1 MFSLLSKFYFVN
13 DQLLCLG
20 TFREVASLSLVI
32 SVIMAE
38 LHVSSKYSR
47 LFCEH
52 CEEKYARGY
61 TTTISDCIMTEEQ
74 EMVKNKVVHFGHN
87 AEHVPQANGTVDPT
101 EYESSFMHYPMIT
114 KMEDLNKVLY
124 TRIS

>member
-1 MFSLLSKFYFVN
+1 MFSSLSKFYFVN

-20 TFREVASLSLVI
+20 TFREVASLSLVL

-38 LHVSSKYSR
+38 VHVSSKFSR

-52 CEEKYARGY
+52 YEEKYARGY

-74 EMVKNKVVHFGHN
+74 EMVKNKVVHFGH
-87 AEHVPQANGTVDPT
+87 
-101 EYESSFMHYPMIT
+101 
-114 KMEDLNKVLY
+114 KW
-124 TRIS
+124 